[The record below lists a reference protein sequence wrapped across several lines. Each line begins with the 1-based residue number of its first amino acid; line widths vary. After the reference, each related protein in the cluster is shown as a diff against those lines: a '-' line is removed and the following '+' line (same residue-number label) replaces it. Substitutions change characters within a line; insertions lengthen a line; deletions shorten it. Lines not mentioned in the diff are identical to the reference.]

1 MAHISGDRGSQ
12 NVPEPGWKRTAP
24 AWSDG
29 DRTGRGYCFYPDGG
43 GDSSPGDERHSYRNG
58 TGYRRNSFD
67 TGAYASRQSFITG
80 TAVKQCAEQL
90 RDKILAYAKTLLP
103 EEETREL
110 SLDHGWIFAGDEEA
124 ISLEA
129 LAQECYYS
137 LTNSSVITAEVSTQV
152 KKEYHCYRMLL
163 CRGGGGSEAW
173 NDQNPGYCQCP

>member
-1 MAHISGDRGSQ
+1 M
-12 NVPEPGWKRTAP
+12 
-24 AWSDG
+24 
-29 DRTGRGYCFYPDGG
+29 
-43 GDSSPGDERHSYRNG
+43 
-58 TGYRRNSFD
+58 
-67 TGAYASRQSFITG
+67 
-80 TAVKQCAEQL
+80 KQCAEQL

-152 KKEYHCYRMLL
+152 KRIPLL
-163 CRGGGGSEAW
+163 PDAALPRW
-173 NDQNPGYCQCP
+173 RWI